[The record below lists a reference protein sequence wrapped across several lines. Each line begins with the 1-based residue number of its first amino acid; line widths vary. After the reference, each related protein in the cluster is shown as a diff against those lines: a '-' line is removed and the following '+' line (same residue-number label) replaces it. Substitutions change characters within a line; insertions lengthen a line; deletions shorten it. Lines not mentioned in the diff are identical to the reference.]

1 TEGVAVSLKAVRD
14 KVVGLSKGVKVL
26 KERGQIELTDRQMK
40 IVELLIQKEKISIG
54 NISKEFN
61 ITRQAALKEMNKL
74 IDLKVIQLKGLGRG
88 AHYILL

>member
-1 TEGVAVSLKAVRD
+1 
-14 KVVGLSKGVKVL
+14 LSKGVKVL